1 MLMRVRGE
9 GENTP
14 LHSSDPRRL
23 KIMNDKG
30 PVEIMDPFTPQAAS
44 FASRV
49 GNAEPPTLSGF
60 RVLVLHDDYISARK
74 GKFVSR
80 RIVDEMGLTAECETV
95 LWNIDL
101 LGTIFGRVAEVEAST
116 AHIVIIAIRCSSGFS
131 FDLKL
136 WLRRW
141 LASKKHDSVAL
152 IAVFENND
160 EATADARAFIE
171 RAAQNAGKSC
181 FSQSIKA
188 SASQEFLW
196 VL

>member
-1 MLMRVRGE
+1 
-9 GENTP
+9 
-14 LHSSDPRRL
+14 
-23 KIMNDKG
+23 
-30 PVEIMDPFTPQAAS
+30 
-44 FASRV
+44 
-49 GNAEPPTLSGF
+49 
-60 RVLVLHDDYISARK
+60 
-74 GKFVSR
+74 
-80 RIVDEMGLTAECETV
+80 
-95 LWNIDL
+95 
-101 LGTIFGRVAEVEAST
+101 
-116 AHIVIIAIRCSSGFS
+116 VIIAIRCSSGFS